1 MVAVQYSVK
10 QPAQVIENN
19 SKRRP
24 EMAKPTE
31 CPQCK
36 NAYFHWDHE
45 SDNGAVYWKCNKCGF
60 MIKD

>member
-1 MVAVQYSVK
+1 
-10 QPAQVIENN
+10 
-19 SKRRP
+19 
-24 EMAKPTE
+24 MAKPTE